1 MCIPVEFWKKHPD
14 IEKIEVSSFGRVRS
28 VKGHYY
34 KSLHDSHGY
43 LQVGFRVN
51 RKHVTKFVHQL
62 VAQTFIPNPNNLPQ
76 VNHKDCDPTN
86 NNASNLEWCNNSYNQ
101 IYREKFGVSATES
114 RGVPL
119 FAINLT
125 TLKVSKYRSQHEASR
140 VLGIHQANVNN
151 VIRGRYKQTGG
162 YWFTNDYGHK
172 DAHIQQKI
180 AEEQRVVEQTINDLT
195 FRLEAAKQRN
205 NDLSQAI
212 KDAQSI
218 KDYSDQAVK
227 SVSAK

>member
-1 MCIPVEFWKKHPD
+1 METEIWKAHPD
-14 IEKIEVSSFGRVRS
+14 IVGIEVSTLGRVRS

-34 KSLHDSHGY
+34 KSLNDSHGY